1 MKLLKTTWIAQRS
14 CILTLFFLEIIII
27 FLFSKILNNLFS
39 QYVRMNHLRHQ
50 NCNIEHTGM
59 KYLKNK
65 SKSKILKIKNS
76 LLKLE
81 KYFKEL
87 KDKEQK
93 EIIKNW
99 VLAKN
104 WLINYAS
111 KPIINGG
118 WCWRQNYE
126 SFYNEHHQRL

>member
-1 MKLLKTTWIAQRS
+1 MYDLYKPLNLDIFIKYSKSIKNYLKLIEITQNHLNCSKIMYFDT
-14 CILTLFFLEIIII
+14 FFLEIIII

-93 EIIKNW
+93 EMIKN
-99 VLAKN
+99 
-104 WLINYAS
+104 
-111 KPIINGG
+111 
-118 WCWRQNYE
+118 
-126 SFYNEHHQRL
+126 

>member
-1 MKLLKTTWIAQRS
+1 MYDLYKPLNLDIFIKYSKSIKNYLKLIEITQNHLNCSKIMYFDT
-14 CILTLFFLEIIII
+14 FFLEIIII

-50 NCNIEHTGM
+50 NCNTEHTGM

-93 EIIKNW
+93 EMIKN
-99 VLAKN
+99 
-104 WLINYAS
+104 
-111 KPIINGG
+111 
-118 WCWRQNYE
+118 
-126 SFYNEHHQRL
+126 

>member
-1 MKLLKTTWIAQRS
+1 MYDLYKPLNLDIFIKYSKSIKNYLKLIEITQNHLNCSKIMYFDT
-14 CILTLFFLEIIII
+14 FFLEIIII
-27 FLFSKILNNLFS
+27 VLFSKILNNLFT

-81 KYFKEL
+81 KYFKKL

-93 EIIKNW
+93 EMIKN
-99 VLAKN
+99 
-104 WLINYAS
+104 
-111 KPIINGG
+111 
-118 WCWRQNYE
+118 
-126 SFYNEHHQRL
+126 